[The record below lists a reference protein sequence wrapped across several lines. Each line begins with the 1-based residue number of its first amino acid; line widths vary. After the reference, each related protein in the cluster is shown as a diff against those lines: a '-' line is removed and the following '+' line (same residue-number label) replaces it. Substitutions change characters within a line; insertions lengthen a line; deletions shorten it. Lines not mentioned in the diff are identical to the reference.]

1 MRDNFPADIAIR
13 CSLETGASLHWLV
26 TGEGATFDLLA
37 SDTIRIPAYKI
48 EGAKL
53 LKTTSIIF
61 DKVLLPDN
69 NGDLEII
76 TDGNTRY
83 LVDKASYPPGDGKFL
98 IEYSDTQSIK
108 ELTLLPG
115 NKLRIDWGKY
125 PLDCDANDL
134 KIIGKVL
141 MTMVINN

>member
-26 TGEGATFDLLA
+26 TGEGATFDHLA
-37 SDTIRIPAYKI
+37 SDTVRIPAYKI

-61 DKVLLPDN
+61 DKVLLPDHK
-69 NGDLEII
+69 GDLEII
-76 TDGNTRY
+76 SVGRTRY
-83 LVDKASYPPGDGKFL
+83 LVDKASYSPGDGNFF

-125 PLDCDANDL
+125 PLDCDVSDL

-141 MTMVINN
+141 MTLVVNN